1 MKCPVCWEE
10 ISPVAQKCPHCLTD
24 FRNDGYSFT
33 TAQKLFVWGV
43 CLVGLVFV
51 VVNLL
56 TVL

>member
-24 FRNDGYSFT
+24 FRNDGSSFNT
-33 TAQKLFVWGV
+33 TQKLFIWGI
-43 CLVGLVFV
+43 CV
-51 VVNLL
+51 VTLIVAAVNIL